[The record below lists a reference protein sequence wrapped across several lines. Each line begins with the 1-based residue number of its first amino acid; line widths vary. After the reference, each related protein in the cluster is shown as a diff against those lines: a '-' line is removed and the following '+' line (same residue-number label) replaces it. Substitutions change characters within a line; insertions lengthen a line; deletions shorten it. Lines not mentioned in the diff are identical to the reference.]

1 MPCYDNTGLPL
12 ANCNECQDC
21 QDPNIVGLPDCP
33 PSSEACE
40 DLLYSNCVKYVGPN
54 LPTLGITS
62 GMRLKEALVA
72 LDFKLLNGTGVA
84 NTYTVTVTS
93 IQSKTTVEYISKL
106 GVLSTII
113 VTKDNSPQSFCGLA
127 GTPQIISGSGTVVN
141 TNVTC

>member
-1 MPCYDNTGLPL
+1 MSCNDHTGLPL

-21 QDPNIVGLPDCP
+21 QETNAIGLPDCP

-72 LDFKLLNGTGVA
+72 LDFKLLNGAGVA
-84 NTYTVTVTS
+84 KTHTVTVTS
-93 IQSKTTVEYISKL
+93 VQSKTTVEYVDKL
-106 GVLSTII
+106 GALRTIV
-113 VTKDNSPQSFCGLA
+113 VTKDNSPQSFCGLT
-127 GTPQIISGSGTVVN
+127 GTPQIISGSGTVVA
-141 TNVTC
+141 TTTSC